1 MKIIMPTPTSV
12 LARDSLSMLST
23 ISVATLLVVGLL
35 CGGVASAADLPAGAP
50 IFKAP
55 PAAAAYDWSG
65 FYVGAGLGFR
75 SSDAAADVNSARDT
89 TFPAVLTDRFV
100 AAGCAAGLSCVRGAQ
115 YNDTTFRFSPYAGY
129 NWQANSRWVM
139 GIEGEVGLGSQSTVT
154 GGFYPATPFL
164 PGGGSTSN
172 AFTVKTTWDA
182 SVRGRVGYLVTP
194 GVLFYGTAGP
204 SWLHVQS
211 TSTCSQLESFDGECA
226 SGGGFIGLGPSRIT
240 DSSTKLGVTAGGGVE
255 AMLSPNWIVRGEYRY
270 SDYGTINNIDTRSSP
285 SGVQTVNYD
294 VKIKTH
300 TATFGLAYK
309 FGEASAQ
316 PASPLLAYGAMPSE
330 TSWTGTYIG
339 AGVGVRA
346 SQNTASLKSAVLTDT
361 GDPPTNMLDQ
371 CGCFL
376 DSAMNGTSFRVNPY
390 IGYNWQF
397 ASSWVA
403 GIEGEFGWANQT
415 TTLFGG
421 NGPGSQP
428 FASSFGPNDSY
439 SIATKWDAS
448 LKLRLGYVIS
458 PSIMIYGTAGPA
470 WMKIEETSRCDTVTQ
485 FATIA
490 PGYSGSEIGGCAAGL
505 RTPVDITHSSVRPGF
520 TIGGG
525 GEFRLWDNWIARA
538 EYRYSDFGT
547 ATYADTRS
555 CDGRLTLTGS
565 FGTESIGCSETDA
578 SQRAIRIR
586 TNTAMFGL
594 GYKFN

>member
-1 MKIIMPTPTSV
+1 MKIIMPNRTSV
-12 LARDSLSMLST
+12 LARGLKSDPFNHICRSR
-23 ISVATLLVVGLL
+23 ISCNAPRRWLAARQRCL
-35 CGGVASAADLPAGAP
+35 GGRSAGGSAGIQGASV
-50 IFKAP
+50 
-55 PAAAAYDWSG
+55 AAAAYDWSG

-75 SSDAAADVNSARDT
+75 ASDTAADVNSARDT

-129 NWQANSRWVM
+129 NWQVNSRWVL

-164 PGGGSTSN
+164 AGGGSTSN
-172 AFTVKTTWDA
+172 AFSVKTTWDA
-182 SVRGRVGYLVTP
+182 SLRGRVGYLVNP
-194 GVLFYGTAGP
+194 GVMVYGTAGP
-204 SWLHVQS
+204 SWLHVES
-211 TSTCSQLESFDGECA
+211 TSNCSTLESADGECA
-226 SGGGFIGLGPSRIT
+226 SDGGFIGLGPSRIT
-240 DSSTKLGVTAGGGVE
+240 DSSTKLGVTAGGGIE
-255 AMLSPNWIVRGEYRY
+255 AMLSPNWIARGEYRY

-316 PASPLLAYGAMPSE
+316 PGSPLSAYGAMPSE
-330 TSWTGTYIG
+330 TSWTGTYVG

-346 SQNTASLKSAVLTDT
+346 SQNTASLKSAVFTDA
-361 GDPPTNMLDQ
+361 GSPPTNVLDQ

-376 DSAMNGTSFRVNPY
+376 DSAMNGTSFRFNPY

-415 TTLFGG
+415 TTLFGV
-421 NGPGSQP
+421 NGPGSSP
-428 FASSFGPNDSY
+428 FASSFGQNDSY

-470 WMKIEETSRCDTVTQ
+470 WMKIEEASRCDTARTSFGDRAWIFRVGDRRVRCR
-485 FATIA
+485 
-490 PGYSGSEIGGCAAGL
+490 PENAGRYQPFFCPARL
-505 RTPVDITHSSVRPGF
+505 YHRRGRRV
-520 TIGGG
+520 
-525 GEFRLWDNWIARA
+525 RLWDNWIARA
-538 EYRYSDFGT
+538 EYDIQILEPRPMPT
-547 ATYADTRS
+547 REVATVA
-555 CDGRLTLTGS
+555 
-565 FGTESIGCSETDA
+565 
-578 SQRAIRIR
+578 
-586 TNTAMFGL
+586 
-594 GYKFN
+594 